1 MLNKIF
7 KLANSARENSFA
19 IENCEKILKTA
30 SLLQVTGITKIRFVA
45 KTQPWKVILIIKPG
59 DMA

>member
-45 KTQPWKVILIIKPG
+45 KTQPCKVILIIKPG

>member
-19 IENCEKILKTA
+19 IENCKKILKTA
-30 SLLQVTGITKIRFVA
+30 SLLLKTISFYCYYIICNLMMKTVGCKIQGLQR
-45 KTQPWKVILIIKPG
+45 
-59 DMA
+59 